1 MAVPVAVVTETAT
14 VPVWWAS
21 VVAWT
26 SVAPTTVKLAAGV
39 VPKWTALVPRRLSP
53 VMVTMVPPPAI
64 PKLGATLVIEV
75 ADWVPW
81 YSKAPASQRVWLDT
95 PGRGSPR
102 SSVLVVHAAAG
113 TSSKA
118 ELVGPMARV
127 WGPVDVLAASVVA
140 RLMVVDVLRLVV
152 PKPQLSPVSTL

>member
-1 MAVPVAVVTETAT
+1 MVALI
-14 VPVWWAS
+14 S
-21 VVAWT
+21 VE
-26 SVAPTTVKLAAGV
+26 PTTVKLAARV
-39 VPKWTALVPRRLSP
+39 VPKWSAVVPSRLSP
-53 VMVTMVPPPAI
+53 VMTTEVPPAAI

-75 ADWVPW
+75 AGWVPW
-81 YSKAPASQRVWLDT
+81 YSKAPASQRVWLRT
-95 PGRGSPR
+95 PGRGSAR

-127 WGPVDVLAASVVA
+127 WGPVDVLAASVAA